1 MNHKRPD
8 VVDVLS
14 VNVSRVTM
22 SQTLSI
28 VERMI
33 LGGGSHHV
41 VTVNPEFIMTALG
54 NATFRDI
61 LNSADL
67 AIPDGMGIVLASR
80 LLGKPIA
87 ERVTGVDLI
96 EQFARVAAGKGFR
109 FFLLGAAPGVAE
121 RAAEALKHA
130 CSGLVIAG
138 TYSGSPLPAE
148 EEEIC
153 LRIRECSPD
162 VLLVAFGSPKQD
174 LWIARTRERLKVP
187 VSIGVG
193 GSLDYIAGVIDRAP
207 TWMRNVGLEWFH
219 RLVNQPERWRRMLA
233 LPQFAARV
241 TVQRLGGARSGE
253 GRSRVDRN
261 PRRDPPLRKFA
272 D

>member
-1 MNHKRPD
+1 MNHNKPD
-8 VVDVLS
+8 VVDILS

-22 SQTLSI
+22 SQTLAMM
-28 VERMI
+28 ERMI
-33 LGGGSHHV
+33 LSGDSHHV

-54 NATFRDI
+54 NAAFRDI

-80 LLGKPIA
+80 LLGKPIT
-87 ERVTGVDLI
+87 ERVTGVDLV

-121 RAAEALKHA
+121 RAAEVLKNA

-138 TYSGSPLPAE
+138 THSGSPRPGE
-148 EEEIC
+148 EDEIC
-153 LRIRECSPD
+153 LRIREARPD

-174 LWIARTRERLKVP
+174 LWIARTRERLNVP

-207 TWMRNVGLEWFH
+207 KWMRNVGLEWFY

-241 TVQRLGGARSGE
+241 TVQRLGGVARGRGDALGE
-253 GRSRVDRN
+253 LGSRAEVN
-261 PRRDPPLRKFA
+261 L
-272 D
+272 